1 MASQNKKKCMTAKE
15 VQEEFI
21 NMDIRKLRSFL
32 NQYCSYKKIGKN
44 YYYIRQEVE
53 KLLLDSKNSFEY
65 SIWWLNNRKDVTKWS
80 FM

>member
-44 YYYIRQEVE
+44 YYYVRQ
-53 KLLLDSKNSFEY
+53 
-65 SIWWLNNRKDVTKWS
+65 
-80 FM
+80 

>member
-53 KLLLDSKNSFEY
+53 TLLLDSKNSFEY
-65 SIWWLNNRKDVTKWS
+65 SI
-80 FM
+80 

>member
-1 MASQNKKKCMTAKE
+1 MAVQNKKKCMTAKE
-15 VQEEFI
+15 VQDEFI

-53 KLLLDSKNSFEY
+53 KLLLDSENSFEY
-65 SIWWLNNRKDVTKWS
+65 SIEC
-80 FM
+80 

>member
-1 MASQNKKKCMTAKE
+1 MTAKE

-44 YYYIRQEVE
+44 YYVRVRCV
-53 KLLLDSKNSFEY
+53 KKKNGVIY
-65 SIWWLNNRKDVTKWS
+65 YGKWS
-80 FM
+80 KVKKVSM